1 MKLLQRESSPLS
13 GKPSFKKGLRA
24 YAAAAPFVLPGLL
37 LVLAFVVYPMFFTIR
52 IALSEYK
59 IVQGEIIFIGWENFK
74 SVLSSGSRFWY
85 AYRNNFLY
93 EIGRAHV

>member
-74 SVLSSGSRFWY
+74 SVL
-85 AYRNNFLY
+85 
-93 EIGRAHV
+93 